1 MGKNDYNRYYYEN
14 QKNNAARYGYAP
26 APSAP
31 TLEININQN
40 NPGSSISPANG
51 TRRAPSVPPPPP
63 PACGGDYAQV
73 PMSPPKSPDRP
84 PPPPKLKK
92 KHIQPS
98 YNPMWFD
105 RFPRRENRGM
115 FRLCL
120 VEFMLGLVIFA
131 GGVWC
136 LRDTADYCPFHS
148 AIWTSSVYLIN
159 AIVGS
164 VAAKSGNPNMYLAH
178 LVLSLISCM
187 MCAVSGI
194 LSARNWT
201 LVGTY
206 HHPQVSRD
214 EAFCLMGEH
223 DPSRISYIFSHMDR
237 YDFSKCLWQLKV
249 GVAVNSIQFVIA
261 ALENS
266 LKSTANLFDNFLNS
280 SRSLLAD
287 IGQIDAQSCLLA
299 LNNEFKDFESIAQT
313 LLECGLNASSPACGN
328 IGAAILSDRGLRLLD
343 AWPKLQPGFLTKG
356 PFFLLGDY
364 DECAALGSDTTAPVT
379 PPYDYCRAHLSID
392 VGSQSV
398 PAVTAGIQA
407 WLDAAGW
414 ATRARW
420 SGGPAGDAGWRCTRV
435 GADARTDG
443 ALAGVVAV
451 CAALATV
458 VLCGSA
464 LDRWRRRQPAPSI
477 ALTYRDVPE
486 IRRKLARVGVLT
498 ETLCSFSLRS
508 SLAHLFRNAEKDIK
522 CLHAM
527 RILAA
532 VWVVVG
538 HSCLF
543 SLFYMDNA
551 RMLKQSLSSPTL
563 SSYFLLASP
572 LAVDTFLF
580 ISGAVMSFTYRK
592 RLLFRQALPEATIV
606 HRITRWILFIVHRI
620 FRVYPTILL
629 ISFFT
634 LFVFNSLGDGPM
646 WDPEIGV
653 FGTNCTTFGDVA
665 PHLFFVGNIVPSFC
679 LPWLWHLSLDMQIQ
693 IFCPLLLIGLT
704 YVPIRARIA
713 ACSLT
718 VLIVVYRAV
727 SVYAFSLGGDVI
739 NALLAESAFPQ
750 SEKLESMFVWFYGNP
765 LSRAAPFLIGALTG
779 WEVSVRSER
788 QLPNQLL
795 VGLKAASAALLLA
808 ALITPGHDS
817 FYHTAHLI
825 GAPTAWAA
833 GLALLVWLCE
843 NGHCRSLQAILGSHR
858 LLPLSRLAFGV
869 YVTHE
874 QLLLLIVFTARRP
887 ATPTSLGY
895 FLLLAMTT
903 FVLSLF
909 VSFFLAMAIEIPPQT
924 LEKRLLKKRKRP
936 CERRPRRPIEE
947 FAPLVPA
954 VSAQDKAALWV
965 SADHD
970 QHAKWAKCKPN
981 FSFFAL
987 PQQDGKSYR
996 QAINGS
1002 DEVNVDPD
1010 EDVLVE
1016 DDSVEVIADVHQQA
1030 VEDSNC

>member
-1 MGKNDYNRYYYEN
+1 
-14 QKNNAARYGYAP
+14 
-26 APSAP
+26 
-31 TLEININQN
+31 
-40 NPGSSISPANG
+40 
-51 TRRAPSVPPPPP
+51 
-63 PACGGDYAQV
+63 
-73 PMSPPKSPDRP
+73 
-84 PPPPKLKK
+84 
-92 KHIQPS
+92 
-98 YNPMWFD
+98 
-105 RFPRRENRGM
+105 
-115 FRLCL
+115 
-120 VEFMLGLVIFA
+120 
-131 GGVWC
+131 
-136 LRDTADYCPFHS
+136 
-148 AIWTSSVYLIN
+148 
-159 AIVGS
+159 
-164 VAAKSGNPNMYLAH
+164 
-178 LVLSLISCM
+178 
-187 MCAVSGI
+187 
-194 LSARNWT
+194 
-201 LVGTY
+201 
-206 HHPQVSRD
+206 
-214 EAFCLMGEH
+214 
-223 DPSRISYIFSHMDR
+223 
-237 YDFSKCLWQLKV
+237 
-249 GVAVNSIQFVIA
+249 
-261 ALENS
+261 
-266 LKSTANLFDNFLNS
+266 
-280 SRSLLAD
+280 
-287 IGQIDAQSCLLA
+287 
-299 LNNEFKDFESIAQT
+299 
-313 LLECGLNASSPACGN
+313 
-328 IGAAILSDRGLRLLD
+328 
-343 AWPKLQPGFLTKG
+343 
-356 PFFLLGDY
+356 

-398 PAVTAGIQA
+398 PAVTGVCLPRDCGDYLRRHPRSFAGVPA

-464 LDRWRRRQPAPSI
+464 LDRWRRRQKHEGYDRLSGGGSERSCSSLSVATTRSTQSDDSSHAHLPAPSI

>member
-1 MGKNDYNRYYYEN
+1 M
-14 QKNNAARYGYAP
+14 
-26 APSAP
+26 
-31 TLEININQN
+31 
-40 NPGSSISPANG
+40 
-51 TRRAPSVPPPPP
+51 
-63 PACGGDYAQV
+63 
-73 PMSPPKSPDRP
+73 
-84 PPPPKLKK
+84 
-92 KHIQPS
+92 
-98 YNPMWFD
+98 
-105 RFPRRENRGM
+105 
-115 FRLCL
+115 
-120 VEFMLGLVIFA
+120 
-131 GGVWC
+131 
-136 LRDTADYCPFHS
+136 
-148 AIWTSSVYLIN
+148 
-159 AIVGS
+159 
-164 VAAKSGNPNMYLAH
+164 
-178 LVLSLISCM
+178 
-187 MCAVSGI
+187 
-194 LSARNWT
+194 
-201 LVGTY
+201 
-206 HHPQVSRD
+206 
-214 EAFCLMGEH
+214 
-223 DPSRISYIFSHMDR
+223 
-237 YDFSKCLWQLKV
+237 
-249 GVAVNSIQFVIA
+249 
-261 ALENS
+261 
-266 LKSTANLFDNFLNS
+266 
-280 SRSLLAD
+280 RSLSIFVSFLAGISALLD
-287 IGQIDAQSCLLA
+287 PDAQSCLIA
-299 LNNEFKDFESIAQT
+299 LKGEFKDFESVAQT
-313 LLECGLNASSPACGN
+313 LLECGLNASSPACGS
-328 IGAAILSDRGLRLLD
+328 IGAILSDRGLRLLD
-343 AWPKLQPGFLTKG
+343 AWPKLQPGFLTKVTVVCASRDYGITLLQG

-364 DECAALGSDTTAPVT
+364 DECAALGSRLTDGWSRGWCGRGVRRTRYRSPVRERARSMEETAEARRLHQAEWSGHCSSLSVATTRST
-379 PPYDYCRAHLSID
+379 QSDDSSQAHL
-392 VGSQSV
+392 
-398 PAVTAGIQA
+398 
-407 WLDAAGW
+407 
-414 ATRARW
+414 
-420 SGGPAGDAGWRCTRV
+420 
-435 GADARTDG
+435 
-443 ALAGVVAV
+443 
-451 CAALATV
+451 
-458 VLCGSA
+458 
-464 LDRWRRRQPAPSI
+464 PAPSI

-498 ETLCSFSLRS
+498 ETLCSFSLRC

-606 HRITRWILFIVHRI
+606 RRITRWILFIVHRI
-620 FRVYPTILL
+620 FRVYPTIVPAHLVLHPLRVQLARRRPDVGSGDWCVLL

-653 FGTNCTTFGDVA
+653 FGTNCTAFGDVA
-665 PHLFFVGNIVPSFC
+665 PHLFFVGNFVPSFC

-713 ACSLT
+713 AGSLT
-718 VLIVVYRAV
+718 VLIIVYRAV
-727 SVYAFSLGGDVI
+727 SVHAFGLGGDVINALLAELDMQIQIFCPLLLIGLTYVPIRARIVAGSLTVLIIVYRAVSVHAFGLGGDVI

-750 SEKLESMFVWFYGNP
+750 SEKLADMFIWFYGNP

-779 WEVSVRSER
+779 WEVCVRSER
-788 QLPNQLL
+788 QLPAPLL

-825 GAPTAWAA
+825 GAPTSWAA

-874 QLLLLIVFTARRP
+874 QLLLLIIFTGRRP
-887 ATPTSLGY
+887 ATPTSLAH
-895 FLLLAMTT
+895 FLLLAMT
-903 FVLSLF
+903 
-909 VSFFLAMAIEIPPQT
+909 
-924 LEKRLLKKRKRP
+924 LLKKRKRP

-981 FSFFAL
+981 FSFLAL
-987 PQQDGKSYR
+987 PQQDCKSYR
-996 QAINGS
+996 QAISGY

-1010 EDVLVE
+1010 DVLVE
-1016 DDSVEVIADVHQQA
+1016 DDSVLTQADVHRQEYLRQLRRPQCLRPARPSQWLRQLQRLQELNPTKLLDLPPPTPIVASPAWMTVSIENIVSTHNGLIPAQLLVELLSYVVGRSVGCGSDRLACNRFGHSYCKIKILQA
-1030 VEDSNC
+1030 KK